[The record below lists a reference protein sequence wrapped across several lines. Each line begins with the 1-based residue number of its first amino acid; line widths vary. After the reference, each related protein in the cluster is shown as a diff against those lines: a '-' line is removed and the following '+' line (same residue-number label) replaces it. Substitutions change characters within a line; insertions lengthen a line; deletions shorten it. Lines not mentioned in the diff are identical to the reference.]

1 MPIQSTMPKPAAAA
15 EKLEEQERTIK
26 ALREQNAQLKVALI
40 RWRQQQW
47 PNTDQTAVIERDFP
61 KI

>member
-1 MPIQSTMPKPAAAA
+1 MSIQGTMPKPTA

-47 PNTDQTAVIERDFP
+47 PHTDQKAVIERDFP
-61 KI
+61 QI